1 VTETATAF
9 DFSNLSDAALL
20 SDALDCVTYAISVS
34 ETGEPRLEWSA
45 GTIHGERPVPLQE
58 LLEGDTNLVKV
69 QHRYHAKL
77 AGHLNELLNGN
88 RSEVRIGW
96 RNGST
101 SFILRD
107 VAQPAFDRQGR
118 VVRIVGAVLHIGDEA
133 WELPH
138 EADALWKERVYDH
151 LDFGL
156 ACWNTDGRLVL
167 TNQRFRQ
174 FHRLMTNVVRPGVSV
189 RELVVRIARSGE
201 VVITGSRRE
210 WIARVLQDF
219 SGGRTSE
226 HLLSDGCWMEIATLR
241 FGEGSILVVRDITAV
256 KGGEDALR
264 QAKEVAESA
273 NLKKSRFL
281 RAANHDLR
289 QPLATLKILIYSA
302 FGVEDEKRRQDLLHS
317 MDVTVGIMDEILG
330 SLLQIGQLDAG
341 RIAARIS
348 HFQVRQVLEPLAIE
362 FGPQAETKG
371 LSLRMVPSRLTIRSD
386 RALLGR
392 ILSNFIANAVRFTE
406 TGKVL
411 FGARRRGATLV
422 IEVWDSG
429 CGIAGDEF
437 DLIFEEFHQ
446 IATQRRDGQRGLGL
460 GLNIARRLADLLDHE
475 ISVRSIPGKGSVF
488 SVTVPCGDVWQ
499 SNLGE
504 PEISERIGGEFLG
517 IKVLVIEDNELLRGT
532 VCEMLDRWGVQVTEA
547 ADGEKAIKMMEQ
559 GNFDFDLALVDF
571 RLPNGRSGTDIL
583 KDLRRRSGRNI
594 PGIVATADND
604 PSLISQI
611 RAEGLPVLI
620 KPVNPA
626 RLRSA
631 MHHLLYEND
640 GHPHDI
646 PS

>member
-1 VTETATAF
+1 VTEIATAF
-9 DFSNLSDAALL
+9 DFGNVSDAALL
-20 SDALDCVTYAISVS
+20 SDALDCVTYAISVP
-34 ETGEPRLEWSA
+34 EGGRPRLEWSA

-58 LLEGDTNLVKV
+58 ILEGISDYQN
-69 QHRYHAKL
+69 HYHSKL

-88 RSEVRIGW
+88 RSEVEVGW

-101 SFILRD
+101 AFLLRD

-118 VVRIVGAVLHIGDEA
+118 VVRIVGAVRHIGGET
-133 WELPH
+133 WEYH
-138 EADALWKERVYDH
+138 READALWKERVYDH

-156 ACWNTDGRLVL
+156 ACWDCDGRLML
-167 TNQRFRQ
+167 ANRRFRQ
-174 FHRLMTNVVRPGVSV
+174 IHRLMTNIVQPGITV
-189 RELVVRIARSGE
+189 RELVVRVARSRE

-210 WIARVLQDF
+210 WVARALQDF
-219 SGGRTSE
+219 AGGRTSE
-226 HLLSDGCWMEIATLR
+226 YLLADGCWLEISTLR
-241 FGEGSILVVRDITAV
+241 FGEGSILMARDITAL
-256 KGGEDALR
+256 KSGEEALR

-289 QPLATLKILIYSA
+289 QPLATLKILIYGA
-302 FGVEDEKRRQDLLHS
+302 YGVEDEKKRHDLLHS

-341 RIAARIS
+341 RIVARVS

-362 FGPQAETKG
+362 FGPQAEAKG
-371 LSLRMVPSRLTIRSD
+371 LRLRMVPSRMTIRSD

-392 ILSNFIANAVRFTE
+392 ILSNFIANAIRFTE
-406 TGKVL
+406 TGSVL
-411 FGARRRGATLV
+411 VGVRRRGSMLV
-422 IEVWDSG
+422 IEAWDTG

-446 IATQRRDGQRGLGL
+446 IANQRRDRQRGLGL
-460 GLNIARRLADLLDHE
+460 GLNIARRLADLLDHD
-475 ISVRSIPGKGSVF
+475 IFVRSIPGKGSVF
-488 SVTVPCGDVWQ
+488 AVAVPFGDVWQ

-517 IKVLVIEDNELLRGT
+517 TKVLVIEDNELLRGT

-547 ADGEKAIKMMEQ
+547 ADGEKALAMMEQ

-583 KDLRRRSGRNI
+583 RSLRALSGRNI

-620 KPVNPA
+620 KPVSPA

-631 MHHLLYEND
+631 MHYLLYE
-640 GHPHDI
+640 HDRNYETP